1 MKIFFFVS
9 ALFTKKNYESRLEN
23 SVLFICFSQWRPVEI
38 VSVLLGGVSSKTE
51 NRLWGFQLGAK
62 KIQRIETKMINELK
76 VN

>member
-38 VSVLLGGVSSKTE
+38 VSVLLGGFSSKTE
-51 NRLWGFQLGAK
+51 NQLRGFFNLE
-62 KIQRIETKMINELK
+62 QRKSKGWRQTSFTG
-76 VN
+76 

>member
-51 NRLWGFQLGAK
+51 NQLWGFQLGAK
-62 KIQRIETKMINELK
+62 KIQRIETNLFHWLR
-76 VN
+76 

>member
-38 VSVLLGGVSSKTE
+38 VSVLLGG
-51 NRLWGFQLGAK
+51 FQLGAK